1 MRATQTK
8 HPFPSFVFR
17 AKVVTAITPMVETV
31 VNDIVGTVG
40 ANVDG
45 NHDANHDSIFLLGVL
60 LHAVVVVNSG
70 VCGRATI
77 DFG

>member
-45 NHDANHDSIFLLGVL
+45 NHDATMIAYFFLAFYSTPL
-60 LHAVVVVNSG
+60 L
-70 VCGRATI
+70 
-77 DFG
+77 